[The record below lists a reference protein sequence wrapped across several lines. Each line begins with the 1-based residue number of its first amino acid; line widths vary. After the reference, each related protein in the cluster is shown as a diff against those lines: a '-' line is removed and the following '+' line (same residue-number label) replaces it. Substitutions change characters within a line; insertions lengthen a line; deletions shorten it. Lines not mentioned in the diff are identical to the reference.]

1 MTTAKILWLVAFVAL
16 LAVEAGTVSLVS
28 IWFAAG
34 ALGALIVSLLGG
46 QIWLQITVFLVLSCV
61 ALACLRPLVRKYFTP
76 KIVATNADSHIGA
89 ICVVTA
95 PVDNLKG
102 EGEVILGG
110 VEWSARSTG
119 GQPIEAGT
127 TVRVDKIKGVRAYVS
142 PAEVTT
148 EV

>member
-1 MTTAKILWLVAFVAL
+1 M
-16 LAVEAGTVSLVS
+16 
-28 IWFAAG
+28 
-34 ALGALIVSLLGG
+34 
-46 QIWLQITVFLVLSCV
+46 
-61 ALACLRPLVRKYFTP
+61 
-76 KIVATNADSHIGA
+76 
-89 ICVVTA
+89 
-95 PVDNLKG
+95 
-102 EGEVILGG
+102 ILGG